1 MFKKKYFKPSR
12 FIAHGIYNE
21 HFDNIRRFRNGIGWK
36 DLPSVKEDARK
47 FRQGLLEIGINNED
61 ITDSHNLSFDDF
73 DQLFKDLNFRIKA
86 NTIAGEKTLVILDVA
101 SYGMQKN
108 FVYVMCNDNEVSKM
122 KFPFEE

>member
-1 MFKKKYFKPSR
+1 MKK
-12 FIAHGIYNE
+12 
-21 HFDNIRRFRNGIGWK
+21 
-36 DLPSVKEDARK
+36 DAEK
-47 FRQGLLEIGINNED
+47 FWQGLLEIGISTED